1 MVILDPLIEKLKPLS
16 HKIILYGSSSKGE
29 NLKTSDLDLCLFSNN
44 RKQVGDILLKSPL
57 REQLQAVIVSQNDF
71 VKLKKKNPV
80 FYKEVMKGI
89 YRLKNKKYKYATIT
103 AYYSMFHIAR
113 ALIYSK
119 GYREKSHYYL
129 LVALQSLFVDN
140 GLLEENLVN
149 AFHDAM
155 VLREDADYHAEFS
168 KEGAEST
175 IESAKQFIQKAKSIL
190 K

>member
-1 MVILDPLIEKLKPLS
+1 MGNKVNINFQKGLKKRKIVYFSKAKILVKKEIQ
-16 HKIILYGSSSKGE
+16 SS
-29 NLKTSDLDLCLFSNN
+29 LD
-44 RKQVGDILLKSPL
+44 DL
-57 REQLQAVIVSQNDF
+57 REAID
-71 VKLKKKNPV
+71 
-80 FYKEVMKGI
+80 
-89 YRLKNKKYKYATIT
+89 RLENKKYKYATIT

-129 LVALQSLFVDN
+129 LVALQSLFVDK

>member
-1 MVILDPLIEKLKPLS
+1 MGNKVNINFQKGLKKRKIVYFSKAKILVKKEIQ
-16 HKIILYGSSSKGE
+16 SS
-29 NLKTSDLDLCLFSNN
+29 LD
-44 RKQVGDILLKSPL
+44 DL
-57 REQLQAVIVSQNDF
+57 REAID
-71 VKLKKKNPV
+71 
-80 FYKEVMKGI
+80 
-89 YRLKNKKYKYATIT
+89 RLKNKKYKYATIT